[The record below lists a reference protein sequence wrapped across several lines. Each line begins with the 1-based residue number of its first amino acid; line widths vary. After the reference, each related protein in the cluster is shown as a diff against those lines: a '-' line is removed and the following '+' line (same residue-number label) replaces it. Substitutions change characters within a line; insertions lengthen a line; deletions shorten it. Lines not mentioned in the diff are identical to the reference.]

1 MSSLPDR
8 RSYTFGPYLLDVDQ
22 RQLLRNGQKVVIR
35 PKIFDTLRALVE
47 NNDRL
52 LHKEELMALVWPDVA
67 VDESNL
73 MHNLSVLRKVLGQ
86 DKDTQY
92 VVTVR
97 GRGYRFTAPVE
108 ATLEGSIAVRPFANM
123 SPDPDQDFFCDGIA
137 EEIVDALASVEGL
150 RVVGRMSSFDR
161 RLRDLSASAV
171 GEKLGVSAIL
181 QGSLRKAGERLRIS
195 TQLIRTSDGTQLWS
209 ERFDRELGDVFEI
222 QETIARAVVEHV
234 RMKLLAPQ
242 PGPVVPRYT
251 DNPDVY
257 RLYLEARYCLNFQ
270 TYDRFRQAIEVLD
283 RALKLQPDFAL
294 GHAQRAVCYL
304 SLAVYGFLPV
314 RETVAKAE
322 ESINRALELDGSS
335 VLAYRALGLLSAAF
349 RWDWSAAQR
358 AYRQALQLDPGNSM
372 AHYSYGIHFL
382 SPVGRVHEAE
392 REIRTAVDLDPLAP
406 VIGQGLCQI
415 LYYRR
420 RYEEAA
426 EQALRTLAL
435 EENFPVV
442 RSLLAACYS
451 AMGQRDDAV
460 EARQAHL
467 RITGR
472 AEEAEAMGRVYAK
485 KGETGVLRWMVEQQ
499 LRRTDAGE
507 DRSAAL
513 AVLHAWLEEKE
524 AALRCLEDA
533 LTARLG
539 AVLWTKVHPAFDC
552 LRDEPRFLELVAG
565 MGVNDPRVLTPD
577 PAGHALNRP

>member
-1 MSSLPDR
+1 MSSLPGR
-8 RSYTFGPYLLDVDQ
+8 RSYIFGPYLLDVDQ
-22 RQLLRNGQKVVIR
+22 RQLLRNGQKVVLR

-137 EEIVDALASVEGL
+137 EEIIDALASVEGL
-150 RVVGRMSSFDR
+150 RVVGRMSTFDR

-209 ERFDRELGDVFEI
+209 ERYDRKLGDVFEI

-234 RMKLLAPQ
+234 RMELLAPH
-242 PGPVVPRYT
+242 PGPVVPRHT
-251 DNPDVY
+251 DNPDVH
-257 RLYLEARYCLNFQ
+257 RLYLEARYCLNYQ
-270 TYDRFRQAIEVLD
+270 TYDRFRQAIGVLD
-283 RALKLQPDFAL
+283 RALKLQPDFAR
-294 GHAQRAVCYL
+294 GHAQLALCYL
-304 SLAVYGFLPV
+304 SLAVYGFLPAH
-314 RETVAKAE
+314 ETVAKAE
-322 ESINRALELDGSS
+322 ESINRALELNGSS
-335 VLAYRALGLLSAAF
+335 VLAYRALGLLSGAF
-349 RWDWSAAQR
+349 RWDWPAAQR
-358 AYRQALQLDPGNSM
+358 ACRRALQLDPGNPM

-382 SPVGRVHEAE
+382 SPVGRVDEAE
-392 REIRTAVDLDPLAP
+392 REIRAAVDLDPLAP
-406 VIGQGLCQI
+406 VIGQALCQI
-415 LYYRR
+415 LYYGR

-485 KGETGVLRWMVEQQ
+485 KGEAGVLRRMVDQQ

-513 AVLHAWLEEKE
+513 AILYAWLEEKE

-533 LTARLG
+533 LRARFG

-552 LRDEPRFLELVAG
+552 LRDEPRFLELVDG
-565 MGVNDPRVLTPD
+565 MGVNDPRVVTPD
-577 PAGHALNRP
+577 PVGGALNRP

>member
-86 DKDTQY
+86 GKDTQY

-137 EEIVDALASVEGL
+137 EEIIDALAGVEGL

-181 QGSLRKAGERLRIS
+181 QGSLRKSGERLRIS

-222 QETIARAVVEHV
+222 QETIARAVVGHV
-234 RMKLLAPQ
+234 RMKLLAPH

-251 DNPDVY
+251 ANPDVY
-257 RLYLEARYCLNFQ
+257 RLYLEARYCLNYQ

-283 RALKLQPDFAL
+283 RALKLQPDFAH

-322 ESINRALELDGSS
+322 ESIDRALELNGSS

-406 VIGQGLCQI
+406 VIGQGLCQV

-467 RITGR
+467 RIAGR
-472 AEEAEAMGRVYAK
+472 AEEAEAMGRVYAR
-485 KGETGVLRWMVEQQ
+485 KGETGVLLWMVERQ

-565 MGVNDPRVLTPD
+565 MGVDDPRVLTPD

>member
-181 QGSLRKAGERLRIS
+181 QGSLRKSGERLRIS

-257 RLYLEARYCLNFQ
+257 RLYLEARYCLNYQ

-283 RALKLQPDFAL
+283 RALKLQPDFAR

-406 VIGQGLCQI
+406 VIGQGLCQV